1 MQLQVLRPATFL
13 KGSQQ
18 SVSCEYCEIFKNS
31 FLYRTPPVS
40 ASEYY
45 PGNMKLKTHFYFE
58 KRKILYCTEVNFILF
73 FCGTEMLHQSCCIMH
88 YSRVVIIL
96 FNKDLYKSTFPTYS
110 FKNLVFRLSIF
121 CPICF
126 ELFLIFVDL

>member
-1 MQLQVLRPATFL
+1 
-13 KGSQQ
+13 
-18 SVSCEYCEIFKNS
+18 
-31 FLYRTPPVS
+31 
-40 ASEYY
+40 
-45 PGNMKLKTHFYFE
+45 
-58 KRKILYCTEVNFILF
+58 
-73 FCGTEMLHQSCCIMH
+73 MH